1 MVSILDRDTWLMEK
15 RGVMRWLMVSLLT
28 VLFCTSVKADKIT
41 IAADSWCPFNCQ
53 PGAELP
59 GFMVEVAKRAFS
71 AKGHEVVYLEV
82 NWSRAIQEARKG
94 NLTAIIGAFKGDAP
108 DFVFPDHELAVLGNT
123 FFVHKENDWTYQGL
137 DSLKRIQLAA
147 INGYD
152 YGDELRGYIQ
162 ESGSASVTLLGGD
175 QYPLRRGIRMLSL
188 RRVDALVEADPV
200 FWYNANLLGKADQFK
215 VAGRASEPMKSYI
228 AFSPRLPESEDY
240 ARILSEGIAS
250 MRASG
255 ELDEIL
261 AKYGLK
267 DWRITKK

>member
-1 MVSILDRDTWLMEK
+1 M
-15 RGVMRWLMVSLLT
+15 
-28 VLFCTSVKADKIT
+28 
-41 IAADSWCPFNCQ
+41 
-53 PGAELP
+53 
-59 GFMVEVAKRAFS
+59 
-71 AKGHEVVYLEV
+71 
-82 NWSRAIQEARKG
+82 
-94 NLTAIIGAFKGDAP
+94 
-108 DFVFPDHELAVLGNT
+108 
-123 FFVHKENDWTYQGL
+123 
-137 DSLKRIQLAA
+137 IQLAA

-200 FWYNANLLGKADQFK
+200 FWYNANLLGNADQFK
-215 VAGRASEPMKSYI
+215 VAGRASESMKSYI
-228 AFSPRLPESEDY
+228 AFSPSLPQSEDY

-267 DWRITKK
+267 DWRITEK